1 MGLKLV
7 IRKEDLT
14 GDEEFPLWRRYETL
28 PPFHAIVYSIIV
40 YIIDVN
46 IGLYAG
52 IIALVILIYGLR
64 WITPD
69 DKKMTKKEIEELG
82 KKTIACLK

>member
-1 MGLKLV
+1 MKLRIFAV
-7 IRKEDLT
+7 IIT
-14 GDEEFPLWRRYETL
+14 
-28 PPFHAIVYSIIV
+28 IIYSIIV
-40 YIIDVN
+40 YIININ

-69 DKKMTKKEIEELG
+69 EKGLTKKEMEEFG
-82 KKTIACLK
+82 KKTIT